1 MNKTSIINKQ
11 VMSMRQIV
19 LMLMLMMV
27 GSMSAQEVEA
37 VDSLDLETGII
48 YHPDGTQEVDSC
60 RDTVSCS
67 TAPSIPQIPFGEL
80 DSLTMRSLDDRYAV
94 VWKGGK
100 CGVYDF
106 LKEENVTRIEYSFLR
121 LSFRKELEGAY
132 YTYFAWDEED
142 KYGVVGISEQTNEFI
157 AISFPRENKEEERQ

>member
-1 MNKTSIINKQ
+1 MRNLIFILLMAMTIDVNAQ
-11 VMSMRQIV
+11 VLEQ
-19 LMLMLMMV
+19 
-27 GSMSAQEVEA
+27 
-37 VDSLDLETGII
+37 VDSIDLETGVI
-48 YHPDGTQEVDSC
+48 YPANNVEEV
-60 RDTVSCS
+60 DTVSCDS
-67 TAPSIPQIPFGEL
+67 IDLRTPSIPQIPFGEL